1 LSSLVLRGLRRGNQ
15 LAAAR
20 DFFFMFRCCRV
31 KKSHFVGAG
40 LPVISFAY
48 LDINKPAPTVREFV
62 KPLFTSVADSIVFLS
77 SDRNPKNQRC
87 DMSDQPRTRQELY
100 DRVRQIGKEQFI
112 LEEMIRYGF
121 WPAQGEMPQDPADEI
136 WRKGELQQELNA
148 LRAENRQLHNEQALR
163 KQMLKQRLEESRRKR
178 QETKERRERD
188 RIARAQAWQQRKQQE
203 IPYLGETVSAGL
215 NYTEGNEERLQSYGL
230 PLLGTAEQIAAAMG
244 ISIGQLRFLA
254 FDRKTSTISHYIRFK
269 IPKKT
274 GGDRVISAPM
284 PRLKN
289 AQSWILVNILEKLE
303 LHDAAHGFRPCRSI
317 VSNAQP
323 HVGAEVIINF
333 DLKDFFPSISYKR
346 VKGLFQSFGYSE
358 AAATIF
364 GLLCTQPQIEEVEL
378 DGKTYYVATTDRHLP
393 QGSPASPAITNL
405 LCRRLDRRLTG
416 MAEHLSFVYT
426 RYADDLTFSAS
437 GDSLRHICN
446 VLRRTESIVAHEGF
460 TINEQKTRI
469 LRKSRQQEV
478 TGVVVNSKLNVSKKE
493 LKRFR
498 ATLYQIEKD
507 GPEGKHW
514 GNSTDVMASI
524 QGFANFVAMVNPEKG
539 AEFLEQIQRIKGK
552 YLRRR

>member
-1 LSSLVLRGLRRGNQ
+1 
-15 LAAAR
+15 
-20 DFFFMFRCCRV
+20 
-31 KKSHFVGAG
+31 
-40 LPVISFAY
+40 
-48 LDINKPAPTVREFV
+48 
-62 KPLFTSVADSIVFLS
+62 
-77 SDRNPKNQRC
+77 
-87 DMSDQPRTRQELY
+87 MSDQPRTRQELY

-121 WPAQGEMPQDPADEI
+121 WPAQGEIPQDPADEI
-136 WRKGELQQELNA
+136 RRQGELQRELNA
-148 LRAENRQLHNEQALR
+148 LKSENRQLHNEQALR

-178 QETKERRERD
+178 QETKERRERE
-188 RIARAQAWQQRKQQE
+188 RIERAEAWRQRKQQE
-203 IPYLGETVSAGL
+203 IPYLGDGVSGGL
-215 NYTEGNEERLQSYGL
+215 NYTDCDEERLQAYGL
-230 PLLGTAEQIAAAMG
+230 PVCETPEQIARAMG
-244 ISIGQLRFLA
+244 ISVGQLRFLA
-254 FDRKTSTISHYIRFK
+254 FSRDTSTISHYIRFK

-274 GGDRVISAPM
+274 GGERLISAPM

-289 AQSWILVNILEKLE
+289 AQHWILVNILEKLE
-303 LHDAAHGFRPCRSI
+303 LHDAAHGFRRDRSI

-323 HVGAEVIINF
+323 HVGADVIINF

-364 GLLCTQPQIEEVEL
+364 GLLCTQAQVEEVEL

-416 MAEHLSFVYT
+416 MAENLGFVYT

-437 GDSLRHICN
+437 GESLCNICN
-446 VLRRTESIVAHEGF
+446 ILRRTESIVAHEGF
-460 TINEQKTRI
+460 AINEQKTRI
-469 LRKSRQQEV
+469 LRGKSSQLEV
-478 TGVVVNSKLNVSKKE
+478 TGIVVNERPNISKKE

-514 GNSTDVMASI
+514 GNSSDVMASI

-539 AEFLEQIQRIKGK
+539 AEFQEQVQRIKDK
-552 YLRRR
+552 YGRRR